1 MPTPKELEALLSQSE
16 GELIER
22 KQSLPNRGDL
32 RKTLVAFAN
41 SVPDGGFAVLFIGVR
56 DKGEICG
63 VQGIDDAQKTIRST
77 AEQDCYPPIK
87 FTISTIP
94 KDGKEVLAVMIPH
107 SPERPHF
114 TGHSFVRRGSEC
126 VSASKEMLDEMIAMR
141 NDKTRR
147 IIAWKGKDISVEGK
161 DPKAYPMH
169 ANVPWYM
176 RRYRIEWCDGF
187 SVMVH
192 CIVPFDTKHT
202 IPLDRVIVTHDGRQ
216 GNRLKLEVSGEL
228 PER

>member
-1 MPTPKELEALLSQSE
+1 MLSQSE

-22 KQSLPNRGDL
+22 KEALPNPRQL

-41 SVPDGGFAVLFIGVR
+41 SIPDGGFAVLFIGVK
-56 DKGEICG
+56 DNGEVSG

-87 FTISTIP
+87 LSISTIP
-94 KDGKEVLAVMIPH
+94 NEGKEVLAVVIPC
-107 SPERPHF
+107 SLERPHF
-114 TGHSFVRRGSEC
+114 AGHSFVRRGSEC

-147 IIAWKGKDISVEGK
+147 ILAWRGKNISVEGK
-161 DPKAYPMH
+161 DPKAYAYH
-169 ANVPWYM
+169 ANISWD
-176 RRYRIEWCDGF
+176 RRVYRVEWCDAF
-187 SVMVH
+187 SVCVH
-192 CIVPFDTKHT
+192 CVTPFTTKHT
-202 IPLDRVIVTHDGRQ
+202 IPLDHVTVTHDGTQ
-216 GNRLKLEVSGEL
+216 GNRLKLVVSGEL